1 MSGGSWNYLYGQVD
15 DAAGKLQ
22 ESKDP
27 LRRVFGEHLYL
38 CAKALHDIEW
48 VDSSDM
54 GDGDDRPAIELALG
68 DAARKLEL
76 EMLLQD
82 ARELI
87 GHLKEF
93 VDNG

>member
-27 LRRVFGEHLYL
+27 LRRAFGEHLHL
-38 CAKALHDIEW
+38 CADALRDIEW

-54 GDGDDRPAIELALG
+54 SPGDDRPAIELALG
-68 DAARKLEL
+68 DAAQKLEI
-76 EMLLQD
+76 EVLLC
-82 ARELI
+82 
-87 GHLKEF
+87 GMPKS
-93 VDNG
+93 